1 MRLGFRV
8 QGAGSEVWGHRPHP
22 TSNDPGITAMMMM
35 MMMMIVNQ
43 HSADRGVHSN
53 PFVHS
58 RVPQSTR
65 GGWDE
70 VSAEPKGN
78 WVSSVYG
85 GQEAIGI
92 LGAGLLALDQG
103 SFGSGFIQ

>member
-1 MRLGFRV
+1 MLKELP
-8 QGAGSEVWGHRPHP
+8 SP
-22 TSNDPGITAMMMM
+22 SSSS
-35 MMMMIVNQ
+35 VNQ

>member
-1 MRLGFRV
+1 M
-8 QGAGSEVWGHRPHP
+8 
-22 TSNDPGITAMMMM
+22 
-35 MMMMIVNQ
+35 NQ
-43 HSADRGVHSN
+43 HSADQGVHSN
-53 PFVHS
+53 PSVPS

-85 GQEAIGI
+85 VGI
-92 LGAGLLALDQG
+92 SGAGLLASDQG
-103 SFGSGFIQ
+103 SFGTGFIQQLWGFTTVPGLDRGGFISDGDGDDDHDNVHLHLVFSGVSLP